1 MGANTLLRRLLWRR
15 PAGESL
21 SRRRFLAGLGA
32 LVGAGAV
39 APLFWRDRGG
49 RAVTVEASRPA
60 LGTWVR
66 VVARSHEPARAE
78 RAIAGAF
85 AALRTVDA
93 QMSLHRADSQLCRVN
108 AAAGRAATRVDAAL
122 LEVAE
127 RAAAAARASDG
138 VYDPTVL
145 PLMRLYGFYEARPG
159 GYPTDGEIAA
169 ALART
174 GWSHV
179 VADRAAGTLSLT
191 RPGAGLDLGSI
202 GKGWALDRA
211 VDALRAEGI
220 ESGLVD
226 VGGNV
231 YGLGA
236 PEDGADGWAVGVLH
250 PATGRIDR
258 TFLLH
263 DAAVAT
269 SGNAEQHHRL
279 GDREVGHLLDARR
292 GRPAAGPLSV
302 SVLAATGAESDVLST
317 VAFLLGPDR
326 FRGWAGA
333 RATHFV
339 G

>member
-1 MGANTLLRRLLWRR
+1 MEANTLLRRLLWRQ
-15 PAGESL
+15 PAGDSL

-32 LVGAGAV
+32 LAGAGAV
-39 APLFWRDRGG
+39 APLFLRDRGA
-49 RAVTVEASRPA
+49 RPTSVEASRPA

-66 VVARSHEPARAE
+66 VVARSGDPARAE

-85 AALRTVDA
+85 AALRAVDA
-93 QMSLHRADSQLCRVN
+93 QMSLHRADSQLARVN
-108 AAAGRAATRVDAAL
+108 AAAGRGAVRVDAAL
-122 LEVAE
+122 LGVAE
-127 RAAAAARASDG
+127 RAAAAARASGG

-145 PLMRLYGFYEARPG
+145 PLMRLYGFYDSGRRRF
-159 GYPTDGEIAA
+159 PTDREIAD

-179 VADRAAGTLSLT
+179 VADRSAGTLGLA

-211 VDALRAEGI
+211 VAALRAAGI

-231 YGLGA
+231 YGLGV
-236 PEDGADGWAVGVLH
+236 PEDGAAGWAVGVLH

-258 TFLLH
+258 TFHLR

-269 SGNAEQHHRL
+269 SGNAEQHHPL
-279 GDREVGHLLDARR
+279 GAREVGHLLDARR
-292 GRPAAGPLSV
+292 GRPADGPLSV
-302 SVLAATGAESDVLST
+302 SILAATGTESDVLST

-333 RATHFV
+333 RAAHFI